1 VREVFARIT
10 AHPLSRWIISQVVNP
25 IDRSI
30 ARVFRGRMPLLTS
43 LFLPTLLLEVEGR
56 SSGLPRK
63 VPLMYLRD
71 GDAYVVANARPRNE
85 RKSPWVLNLE
95 AAATATIRVREV
107 EDLVSVRLA
116 DEAYVQEMW
125 PRFVVQ
131 WPAFEHYYQSTGDR
145 WVFRLEPIE

>member
-1 VREVFARIT
+1 
-10 AHPLSRWIISQVVNP
+10 
-25 IDRSI
+25 
-30 ARVFRGRMPLLTS
+30 MPLLTS

-95 AAATATIRVREV
+95 AATTATIRVREV

-116 DEAYVQEMW
+116 DDAYVQEMW
-125 PRFVVQ
+125 PRFVDQ